1 MDPSRRSLLPFGH
14 PSSVESTRLMRAA
27 ILSVCPHLDLR
38 SFKELSAE
46 STSLAG
52 LEKDLL
58 RYDELAVKKQ
68 CHLKRE
74 NNQDVV

>member
-14 PSSVESTRLMRAA
+14 PSVESTRLMRAA

-58 RYDELAVKKQ
+58 RYDELAVKK
-68 CHLKRE
+68 KENKEIRE
-74 NNQDVV
+74 

>member
-1 MDPSRRSLLPFGH
+1 
-14 PSSVESTRLMRAA
+14 MRAA

-58 RYDELAVKKQ
+58 RYDELAVKK
-68 CHLKRE
+68 KGGEERRE
-74 NNQDVV
+74 NNQVFFLLDSREL